1 MEKRRKNLI
10 LSKLINE
17 LYNVNMTI
25 KNKDGKI
32 YKYNYTGINID
43 GKVISNKEF
52 YYCKNELEKI
62 KEKALFYLKGNKNPN
77 TFLMSKYLG
86 VPPFICRDLINNL

>member
-17 LYNVNMTI
+17 LYNVNMTS
-25 KNKDGKI
+25 KNKNGKI

-43 GKVISNKEF
+43 GKQISNNEF
-52 YYCKNELEKI
+52 NYCKNELEEINK
-62 KEKALFYLKGNKNPN
+62 KAKFYLKGNKNPN
-77 TFLMSKYLG
+77 VFLMSKYMG